1 MPLGLAYSYIQRVYG
16 SMLFDQVAAVSYRV
30 LTTQLA
36 EEPESF
42 HTTMERH
49 IAWHQE
55 VKS

>member
-42 HTTMERH
+42 HTTMEWH